1 MFAPPIAKT
10 KAKTTSTTVSTHA
23 PKTGHQIPGRP
34 TGSVAEQ
41 VLALERTIGNQA
53 TLRLLA
59 QRSSRR
65 SGTGPGDQYEQTGRT
80 VRMPEPQLHIQ
91 PGAPSIQPKLVV
103 GEVND
108 PLEHE
113 ADRVADQLTRMP
125 APQRSITTGPPQ
137 LNCKC
142 AACEDEKLLTLQT
155 KPVGSR
161 QAAAGEA
168 PGIVHEVRRS
178 PGRSLDPGACTSME
192 TRFGHGFGGLRM
204 HPDKNAAAPAASAL
218 RSGPGSSRSPRPSA
232 RSVSQAEP
240 FADRPGRA
248 IEPARRSDLE
258 RSLGIDLSSVRLH
271 TGHAAAQGAHAFGAR
286 AYTLGS
292 DVFFAAGQY
301 RPDTEAGRW
310 LLAHELAHVAQSAA
324 LRGSNGQTAGATLR
338 RSPEPGAGPAESP
351 ALGLPPPDCATRVN
365 DVFVLGTVYENRAH
379 PECSFAQIHERK
391 NMSRVFSYRAD
402 LPLSATPC
410 ERGDV
415 RSHEYWLGGDRWR
428 ILEVH
433 GTEVLVMNACGEEEV
448 LSKSN
453 APLCHWAG
461 PRAPDRS

>member
-10 KAKTTSTTVSTHA
+10 KAKTTSTTVSTRA
-23 PKTGHQIPGRP
+23 PKTGHQIPARP

-142 AACEDEKLLTLQT
+142 AACEDEKLPTLQT

-178 PGRSLDPGACTSME
+178 PGAHLILVLA
-192 TRFGHGFGGLRM
+192 HLWK
-204 HPDKNAAAPAASAL
+204 HVSAT
-218 RSGPGSSRSPRPSA
+218 GSVAYGCIPIRLQPR
-232 RSVSQAEP
+232 RQRRLC
-240 FADRPGRA
+240 D
-248 IEPARRSDLE
+248 PAR
-258 RSLGIDLSSVRLH
+258 
-271 TGHAAAQGAHAFGAR
+271 AAVDRHGQAR
-286 AYTLGS
+286 A
-292 DVFFAAGQY
+292 A
-301 RPDTEAGRW
+301 
-310 LLAHELAHVAQSAA
+310 
-324 LRGSNGQTAGATLR
+324 
-338 RSPEPGAGPAESP
+338 
-351 ALGLPPPDCATRVN
+351 
-365 DVFVLGTVYENRAH
+365 
-379 PECSFAQIHERK
+379 
-391 NMSRVFSYRAD
+391 
-402 LPLSATPC
+402 
-410 ERGDV
+410 
-415 RSHEYWLGGDRWR
+415 
-428 ILEVH
+428 
-433 GTEVLVMNACGEEEV
+433 
-448 LSKSN
+448 
-453 APLCHWAG
+453 
-461 PRAPDRS
+461 